1 MFSRAV
7 QKRAR
12 PPRVLLVDDDDLQ
25 LRALRR
31 AGRAHRHLELLFAS
45 SAAEAIELLEAE
57 QTPIDLIVMDVYMPD
72 VDGVEACR
80 WIKANDDTAHIPVVL
95 ASVTVTPALEQIAHE
110 AGALRTITK
119 PIDLGRLP
127 IPPTKIRPPVD
138 IPSVMSKTTRGAD
151 LLVSMLSQAGVDV
164 VFGLPG
170 GAISPVHDALID
182 NEIRVITT
190 KHEAGAMFAAAGYAH
205 TTGKLGVVAVTSG
218 PGALNCMT
226 GLASAWC
233 DGLPVLLLV
242 GDVPRGA
249 QGRGVLQDSSAH
261 GLQIVEKSRHISK
274 LAAEVASPSQLPH
287 ILRRAIATALSGR
300 KGPVV
305 LTLPIDVMT
314 AQVTEPRVGG
324 SVTMGGMVAGETLD
338 EIAEL
343 LLGAERPLIL
353 AGSGVRGN
361 EAPEKLIA
369 VAERFGCPV
378 ATTPKAKG
386 VFPEDHP
393 LSLGV
398 LGLGGHR
405 SARRYLDSGVDV
417 VLAVGTSLG
426 DMATDGFAPALQ
438 ASRALIHVDIDAHQ
452 VGKSYSPTHAVV
464 ASAAELLGG
473 LAARRQDFIPATRAL
488 PNGISRH
495 ILPSS
500 TKPDRIASHDAINEL
515 QALLPRDTI
524 YTVDS
529 GEHFLYA
536 TQYLEITKP
545 DAFVVMTGLGSMG
558 QSIGAAIG
566 AQLAHPGR
574 TVAAICGDGCFAMNA
589 FEIAT
594 AVQEQ
599 IPIRVFVFNDERLG
613 MVENGHETVYGRRPH
628 YSTGPLDICSIA
640 RGLGATTAR
649 VDATGQLDAAI
660 FAAPGPVV
668 IEMRIDADIKI
679 PKVDR
684 VAVMSTKPM
693 VKAPKQV
700 PPPLAPGLAAA
711 GTIPPPIGNP
721 AAAQTR
727 PSSPALPAP
736 GSTPSPLD
744 TTHASEPARRRLR
757 AVN

>member
-7 QKRAR
+7 KRTR
-12 PPRVLLVDDDDLQ
+12 PLRVLLVDDDDLQ

-31 AGRAHRHLELLFAS
+31 AGRSERHLELLFAR
-45 SAAEAIELLEAE
+45 SAHEAFELLEAE
-57 QTPIDLIVMDVYMPD
+57 TRPIDLIVMDVYMPD
-72 VDGVEACR
+72 VDGAQACR
-80 WIKANDDTAHIPVVL
+80 WIKANTRTAHIPVVL
-95 ASVTVTPALEQIAHE
+95 TSVTITPALERVAYE
-110 AGALRTITK
+110 AGAIRTIPK
-119 PIDLGRLP
+119 
-127 IPPTKIRPPVD
+127 PVD
-138 IPSVMSKTTRGAD
+138 LTKLPLPPIKTRQMADIPNVMTKTTRGAD
-151 LLVSMLSQAGVDV
+151 LLVSMLAQAGVDV

-218 PGALNCMT
+218 PGALNAMT

-261 GLQIVEKSRHISK
+261 GLQIVEMSRHISK
-274 LAAEVASPSQLPH
+274 LAAEIASPSQLPH
-287 ILRRAIATALSGR
+287 MLRRAITTALSGR

-314 AQVTEPRVGG
+314 SQVTEPRVGG

-343 LLGAERPLIL
+343 LLCADRPLIL
-353 AGSGVRGN
+353 AGSGVRGHG
-361 EAPEKLIA
+361 APEKLLA
-369 VAERFGCPV
+369 VAERFSCPV

-438 ASRALIHVDIDAHQ
+438 ASRALVHVDIDARQ

-464 ASAAELLGG
+464 ASAAELLAG
-473 LAARRQDFIPATRAL
+473 LASRRQDFIPTTRAL
-488 PNGISRH
+488 PDGVIRH
-495 ILPSS
+495 VLPSS

-515 QALLPRDTI
+515 QALLPKDTI

-536 TQYLEITKP
+536 IQYLEVTEP

-599 IPIRVFVFNDERLG
+599 IPIRVFVFNDGHLG
-613 MVENGHETVYGRRPH
+613 MVENGHETVYGRRPV

-640 RGLGATTAR
+640 RGLGATVAR
-649 VDATGQLDAAI
+649 VDGLGQLDRAI
-660 FAAPGPVV
+660 LDAPGPVV

-684 VAVMSTKPM
+684 VAVMSTKPI
-693 VKAPKQV
+693 VQAPKHV
-700 PPPLAPGLAAA
+700 PPPLAPGVAAS
-711 GTIPPPIGNP
+711 GTIPPPLTSPAP
-721 AAAQTR
+721 AAVSR
-727 PSSPALPAP
+727 PSSPALAPALPALPAP
-736 GSTPSPLD
+736 VEP
-744 TTHASEPARRRLR
+744 EPAPARPRLR

>member
-1 MFSRAV
+1 
-7 QKRAR
+7 
-12 PPRVLLVDDDDLQ
+12 
-25 LRALRR
+25 
-31 AGRAHRHLELLFAS
+31 
-45 SAAEAIELLEAE
+45 
-57 QTPIDLIVMDVYMPD
+57 
-72 VDGVEACR
+72 
-80 WIKANDDTAHIPVVL
+80 
-95 ASVTVTPALEQIAHE
+95 
-110 AGALRTITK
+110 
-119 PIDLGRLP
+119 
-127 IPPTKIRPPVD
+127 
-138 IPSVMSKTTRGAD
+138 
-151 LLVSMLSQAGVDV
+151 
-164 VFGLPG
+164 
-170 GAISPVHDALID
+170 
-182 NEIRVITT
+182 
-190 KHEAGAMFAAAGYAH
+190 
-205 TTGKLGVVAVTSG
+205 
-218 PGALNCMT
+218 
-226 GLASAWC
+226 
-233 DGLPVLLLV
+233 
-242 GDVPRGA
+242 
-249 QGRGVLQDSSAH
+249 
-261 GLQIVEKSRHISK
+261 
-274 LAAEVASPSQLPH
+274 
-287 ILRRAIATALSGR
+287 LRRAIATALSGR

-305 LTLPIDVMT
+305 LTLPIDIMT

-343 LLGAERPLIL
+343 LLGADRPLIL
-353 AGSGVRGN
+353 AGSGVRGHG
-361 EAPEKLIA
+361 APERLLA
-369 VAERFGCPV
+369 VAERFSCPV

-393 LSLGV
+393 LSVGV

-438 ASRALIHVDIDAHQ
+438 ASRALIHVDIDARQ

-464 ASAAELLGG
+464 ASAVELLGG
-473 LAARRQDFIPATRAL
+473 LAARRGEFVPAPRVLPEGVTRHA
-488 PNGISRH
+488 
-495 ILPSS
+495 LPSS

-515 QALLPRDTI
+515 QALLPKDTI

-536 TQYLEITKP
+536 TQYLEVTEP

-613 MVENGHETVYGRRPH
+613 MVENGHETVYGRRPV

-640 RGLGATTAR
+640 RGLGATVAR
-649 VDATGQLDAAI
+649 VDGVGQLDRAI
-660 FAAPGPVV
+660 FNAPGPVV

-684 VAVMSTKPM
+684 VAVMSTKPI
-693 VKAPKQV
+693 VQAPKQV
-700 PPPLAPGLAAA
+700 PPPLAPGVAAG
-711 GTIPPPIGNP
+711 GTIPPPLSNP
-721 AAAQTR
+721 APATR
-727 PSSPALPAP
+727 PSSPALVPALPALPAP
-736 GSTPSPLD
+736 V
-744 TTHASEPARRRLR
+744 EPAPAPVRRRLR